1 MTERVVRETA
11 RCLCSLGVRQ
21 HRSHGLVEV
30 LQGPHVMEEDTKH
43 AATVMSQCSG
53 GCWLAFP
60 SPQQSKACCSSILVL
75 PALFLSPEPGGCHTR
90 LYHGCHHAWKP
101 ARLSAAVLAALH
113 STGAKHTA
121 PMQSAPAAE
130 GCKAVLPKFPPGTR
144 SEGIVVPKALRS
156 AVLQEMVRL
165 PPPTVFCSSCW
176 QAAAHSPVPNGSG
189 QKGISQSQEGWQRMP
204 TLPSFDC
211 TPRGATQTAP
221 KGTPCWNLPASR
233 MCPVLK
239 VCSQLS
245 VNKHALWQ
253 GAWQH
258 SAASLP
264 RRVEAASYGGAKL
277 RLLCREV
284 QSVHTTNPEWGYAR
298 HGTAPQR
305 STAPAHGPAP
315 KGPHQR
321 AEPWGVG
328 NPGVVQPSGGAG
340 CAPRWGNARH
350 AATPSPEPTAR
361 RAVSNGNVL
370 NGHARERGA
379 PRSSTAPLRPEG
391 KPRHGVTARRT
402 R

>member
-53 GCWLAFP
+53 GCWLASP

-101 ARLSAAVLAALH
+101 ARLSAAILAALH

-264 RRVEAASYGGAKL
+264 RRVEAASYGG
-277 RLLCREV
+277 
-284 QSVHTTNPEWGYAR
+284 QSCGCCAVRCKVCTPQIRNGGT
-298 HGTAPQR
+298 HGTAQ
-305 STAPAHGPAP
+305 H
-315 KGPHQR
+315 
-321 AEPWGVG
+321 
-328 NPGVVQPSGGAG
+328 PSA
-340 CAPRWGNARH
+340 ARH
-350 AATPSPEPTAR
+350 LLTAQPPKAHISEQSRGVWETPALCNRAAGRGALRDGATRGTQPR
-361 RAVSNGNVL
+361 RARS
-370 NGHARERGA
+370 
-379 PRSSTAPLRPEG
+379 PRPAGLSATA
-391 KPRHGVTARRT
+391 TS
-402 R
+402 